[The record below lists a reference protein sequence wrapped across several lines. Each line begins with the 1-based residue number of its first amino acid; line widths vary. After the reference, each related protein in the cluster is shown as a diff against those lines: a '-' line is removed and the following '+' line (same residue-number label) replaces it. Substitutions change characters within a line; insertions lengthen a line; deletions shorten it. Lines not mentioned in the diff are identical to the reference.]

1 MTEKAGGRRQR
12 RKRMKMNISGGG
24 AKRLRVAWDGGK
36 VNPAM
41 EMSHKGEKR
50 EEKGGRR
57 REKEYEGERE
67 RLWVPTCQRGKGG
80 THARRRKC
88 CEK

>member
-1 MTEKAGGRRQR
+1 MWENSRRSIANR
-12 RKRMKMNISGGG
+12 RKRMKMKISGGG

-50 EEKGGRR
+50 EEKG
-57 REKEYEGERE
+57 E
-67 RLWVPTCQRGKGG
+67 
-80 THARRRKC
+80 RRKK
-88 CEK
+88 EKDN